1 MTKKESEGKQST
13 NEEREMKLGQLNN
26 EVKQLQNQLEHFRS
40 SENDIRVGA
49 CQNFSLS
56 NRYDKNLADLVL

>member
-1 MTKKESEGKQST
+1 MTKKEREGNQST

-40 SENDIRVGA
+40 SENDIRVRT
-49 CQNFSLS
+49 CWNFI
-56 NRYDKNLADLVL
+56 DQQGFDENLADLVH

>member
-40 SENDIRVGA
+40 SENYIRVSA
-49 CQNFSLS
+49 CSHFNRSS
-56 NRYDKNLADLVL
+56 RYDRNLADLVL

>member
-1 MTKKESEGKQST
+1 MTKKESEGNQST

-40 SENDIRVGA
+40 SENDIRVRTCWNCTVMNIEQWSTRA
-49 CQNFSLS
+49 
-56 NRYDKNLADLVL
+56 A